1 MLQKIDSQE
10 VLVYAMCFF
19 HEDKM
24 VRAVV
29 SSIRAFHLNA
39 DCLLNAGRLHGYV
52 PVGLFLQRLQLM
64 SDILYVLMY

>member
-24 VRAVV
+24 VRVVV
-29 SSIRAFHLNA
+29 SSIRAFCLNA
-39 DCLLNAGRLHGYV
+39 DYLLDAGTLHGYV

-64 SDILYVLMY
+64 SDILCVLMY

>member
-24 VRAVV
+24 VRVVV
-29 SSIRAFHLNA
+29 SSIRAFRLNA
-39 DCLLNAGRLHGYV
+39 DCLLNEEDCMV
-52 PVGLFLQRLQLM
+52 M
-64 SDILYVLMY
+64 SL